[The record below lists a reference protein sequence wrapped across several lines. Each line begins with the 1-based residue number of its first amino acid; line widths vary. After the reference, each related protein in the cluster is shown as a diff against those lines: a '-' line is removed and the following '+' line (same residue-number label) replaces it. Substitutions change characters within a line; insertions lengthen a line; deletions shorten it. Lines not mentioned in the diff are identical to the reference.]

1 MRTKIVAAIALGVSV
16 LGFQAAALAAQHV
29 ATHHR
34 AAATNQPVANTNRQI
49 DPRYYDES
57 AGQGY
62 TPYANQRS
70 QGSFAVGGFH

>member
-1 MRTKIVAAIALGVSV
+1 MRTKIIAAIALGASV
-16 LGFQAAALAAQHV
+16 LGFQAAALAAQDS

-34 AAATNQPVANTNRQI
+34 AATTYQPANRQI

-62 TPYANQRS
+62 TPYTNQQS

>member
-1 MRTKIVAAIALGVSV
+1 MQIKIVAAIALGASV
-16 LGFQAAALAAQHV
+16 IGFQATALAAQHV
-29 ATHHR
+29 AKHR
-34 AAATNQPVANTNRQI
+34 QAATSSQPVANGQI

>member
-1 MRTKIVAAIALGVSV
+1 MQTKILAAIALGASV
-16 LGFQAAALAAQHV
+16 LGFQAAALAAQDVNTH
-29 ATHHR
+29 HHR
-34 AAATNQPVANTNRQI
+34 AATSNQPAVNRQI

>member
-1 MRTKIVAAIALGVSV
+1 MQKKILATIVLGASV
-16 LGFQAAALAAQHV
+16 LGFQAAALAAQNIT
-29 ATHHR
+29 THHR
-34 AAATNQPVANTNRQI
+34 AATSNQPVVSKQI

-62 TPYANQRS
+62 TPYANQQS